1 VSRFPHSYVDH
12 LPITSDFGRVKSAGL
27 GAVES
32 GTYEGGFREVFG
44 RALERPAGRADA
56 DAQFPGD
63 DLPRGAGCP
72 EGGDRSVTV
81 SVEATAECTALLKK
95 ERFDFLDV
103 LSDIPRIER
112 PPEPPEIV
120 EGKIH
125 WLGKIRATADIVD
138 RQFQNFVSEVIEQEK
153 E

>member
-72 EGGDRSVTV
+72 KCGYLARVDGDW
-81 SVEATAECTALLKK
+81 
-95 ERFDFLDV
+95 
-103 LSDIPRIER
+103 RIAGAMGVYR
-112 PPEPPEIV
+112 Y
-120 EGKIH
+120 
-125 WLGKIRATADIVD
+125 
-138 RQFQNFVSEVIEQEK
+138 
-153 E
+153 